1 MDHWLQT
8 GYMSENHCKKP
19 NPSPEGFQGNSS
31 RLVTEGGLR
40 NCWQG
45 ACWNKLS
52 YIIFLDWKYT
62 AKSCTSGDHS
72 CSPSNGM
79 SSEMLF
85 LGVSQ
90 KKKKKVS
97 SFTCECYLLQERIIV
112 FLLLHISRRH
122 LEALPCPF
130 HCAVA
135 VGILT
140 HSLHLF

>member
-8 GYMSENHCKKP
+8 GYMSENHCKK
-19 NPSPEGFQGNSS
+19 
-31 RLVTEGGLR
+31 RILVLKGLKAILQDL
-40 NCWQG
+40 WLKEDSEIAG
-45 ACWNKLS
+45 KVPAE
-52 YIIFLDWKYT
+52 T
-62 AKSCTSGDHS
+62 SCHILYFWIENIQRRAAQVGTIAVVLIMGWVLKCFFWESA
-72 CSPSNGM
+72 
-79 SSEMLF
+79 E
-85 LGVSQ
+85 
-90 KKKKKVS
+90 KKKKVS